1 MEFTPDGFS
10 PKPSVQESCFVFRYE
25 PALSCSPP
33 QARECKRMGR
43 MENVQVFVGEEANI
57 PATAF
62 SGEALQKQFQIV
74 LLTAI
79 PALMGGMES

>member
-33 QARECKRMGR
+33 QARECQRMGR
-43 MENVQVFVGEEANI
+43 VENVQVVVGEAANV
-57 PATAF
+57 PDTAF
-62 SGEALQKQFQIV
+62 SGEALRKQFQIV
-74 LLTAI
+74 LLNVI

>member
-25 PALSCSPP
+25 PALSYSPP
-33 QARECKRMGR
+33 QARECQRMGR
-43 MENVQVFVGEEANI
+43 VENVQVVVGEAANV
-57 PATAF
+57 PDTAF
-62 SGEALQKQFQIV
+62 SGEALRKQFQIV
-74 LLTAI
+74 LLNVI